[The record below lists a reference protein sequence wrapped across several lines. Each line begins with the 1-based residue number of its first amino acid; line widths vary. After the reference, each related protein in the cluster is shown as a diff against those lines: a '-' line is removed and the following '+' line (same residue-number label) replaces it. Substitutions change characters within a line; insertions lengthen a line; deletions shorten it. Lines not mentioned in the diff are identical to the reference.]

1 MEKRR
6 LGQTDLNVSVLCMGT
21 MMMGSQ
27 ADRKTSFELLDH
39 CFDRGIDFYDTAE
52 IYPVPITEGPRG
64 HGASEEILG
73 DWVKSRGLRDR
84 VTIATKVSGRGDP
97 IPDLRPDGGG
107 ARVTRV
113 QVLNAVEGSL
123 RRLKTDV
130 IDLYQIHWPDRPL
143 PNFGKNA
150 TGYVHDETPSEEIE
164 ETLIVFQDL
173 ILEGKIR
180 AFGVSNE
187 TPWGV
192 MRFITTAERKAMPR
206 IATIQ
211 NAYNLANR
219 VFEYGLAEVCMREDI
234 SCIPYSPLAQGYL
247 SGKYLGGAVPNPS
260 RKALIGDRIGRYST
274 PNAETAFRAYV
285 DLAAKHRLDPSAM
298 SLAFLLSRPW
308 VASAIFG
315 ASTPEQIDLAV
326 EGSELTL
333 TDEIIQDINAI
344 HRTIPNP
351 CP

>member
-1 MEKRR
+1 MEQRR
-6 LGQTDLNVSVLCMGT
+6 LGQSDLSVSVLCMGT

-27 ADRKTSFELLDH
+27 ADEDMSFSLLDH
-39 CFDRGIDFYDTAE
+39 CLEQGINFFDTAE
-52 IYPVPITEGPRG
+52 VYPVPITSGPRT
-64 HGASEEILG
+64 HGASEAILG
-73 DWVKSRGLRDR
+73 NWIQSRGIRDK
-84 VTIATKVSGRGDP
+84 VTIATKVAGRTGP
-97 IPDLRPDGGG
+97 LPDLREGGVSG
-107 ARVTRV
+107 RVTRE
-113 QVLNAVEGSL
+113 QVLQAVEGSL
-123 RRLKTDV
+123 RRLRTDT

-150 TGYVHDETPSEEIE
+150 TGYVHDDTPSEEIE
-164 ETLIVFQDL
+164 EILIVFQDL

-192 MRFITTAERKAMPR
+192 MRFITTAERKAMAR
-206 IATIQ
+206 VATIQ

-219 VFEYGLAEVCMREDI
+219 VFEYGLAEICMREQL

-247 SGKYLGGAVPNPS
+247 CGKYLDGAVPEPS

-285 DLAAKHRLDPSAM
+285 SLAREHGFDPAAM
-298 SLAFLLSRPW
+298 SIAFLLSRPW

-315 ASTPEQIDLAV
+315 ASTTEQIDVAV
-326 EGSELTL
+326 AGTQLTL
-333 TDEIIQDINAI
+333 SQNVVDGINDI